1 MQADNHISST
11 TSNNPI
17 LSNVSSRKHVGL
29 RKMLPQTIAAFA
41 IALSMLAQPF
51 ASTLTV
57 ARDAHVLGATGA
69 PSRSQYFDVTGK
81 TVNADF
87 LDTFQRYGLERI
99 GYPLSDERVEGG
111 QTVQYFERVRMER
124 HPELASKGYGILFTR
139 LGVDLNGGD
148 HFAKVAAFT
157 PTASKVYVS
166 QTGHSLAEPFLS
178 YWKNNGGVEFF
189 GFPIAEPMTQDGMYV
204 QWFERARFEYHA
216 DLAPAGK
223 AVQLSL
229 LGKAAMGG
237 NASQAQQISTQK
249 QPAPVTSAPAAEV
262 KLAAMESSLLKAI
275 NDERAKTGLRPVT
288 INGPV
293 TDLARARST
302 DMAQRNYF
310 SHTTPEGTKFLSMLT
325 DRKIGFKYGGEILA
339 RNNYPTEQAYQT
351 AMDSY
356 RSSPPHMAVMLDGRY
371 NTVGIGYAYSAEDEM
386 HYFTAIFIEQ

>member
-1 MQADNHISST
+1 MQADNYSTISDT
-11 TSNNPI
+11 TSNHPT
-17 LSNVSSRKHVGL
+17 LSLTSSRKSL
-29 RKMLPQTIAAFA
+29 RPGKALPQIVAAFA
-41 IALSMLAQPF
+41 VALAMLAQPF
-51 ASTLTV
+51 GSMLTV

-69 PSRSQYFDVTGK
+69 PGRSQYFDVTGK

-99 GYPLSDERVEGG
+99 GYPLSDERVEDG

-124 HPELASKGYGILFTR
+124 HPELAAKGYGVLFTR

-148 HFAKVAAFT
+148 HFAKVASFA
-157 PTASKVYVS
+157 PTASKVYIS

-178 YWKNNGGVEFF
+178 YWKNNGSVEFF
-189 GFPIAEPMTQDGMYV
+189 GYPIAEPMTQDGMYV

-216 DLAPAGK
+216 DLAPVGK

-229 LGKAAMGG
+229 LGKAALSG
-237 NASQAQQISTQK
+237 NAPQAQPISTQK
-249 QPAPVTSAPAAEV
+249 QQAPATEV
-262 KLAAMESSLLKAI
+262 KLSAMESYLLKAI
-275 NDERAKTGLRPVT
+275 NDERAGAGQRPVT
-288 INGPV
+288 IDGAI

-310 SHTTPEGTKFLSMLT
+310 SHTTPEGAKFLTMLT
-325 DRKIGFKYGGEILA
+325 DRKISFKYGGEILA
-339 RNNYPTEQAYQT
+339 RNNYPNDQAAQT

-356 RSSPPHMAVMLDGRY
+356 RSSPPHMGVMLDGRY
-371 NTVGIGYAYSAEDEM
+371 TSVGIGYAYSPEDEM